1 MSHHYLAPYVG
12 TGTEDDPFRPKG
24 VDGLKTWTAIDLRAD
39 CTQAAGFALLAIET
53 PDPSI
58 GPYLGDDPDTERPGL
73 PGLIRASLGILPEA
87 TRLRDIL
94 AELLILHGREDG
106 TRYRPMRPSKDG
118 QYTIWLGGQRW
129 GSFRPIRGGSTIV
142 ESFNTADSDTLGPDL
157 SWTELIGDADV
168 VSTELSI
175 ITRASSAVARADSD
189 LATDDHYCE
198 AVLSATALGTSTY
211 NYFGV
216 ECRKD
221 STTTLTNYNY
231 RAVQT
236 TTPLNEHRLQKFIAG
251 TATQLGS
258 SDAADVVAGE
268 IVRIEADGSSISGW
282 LNGIVSVGPVT
293 DTAIVGSLRT
303 SIRGLV
309 DTGTGTARIKPF
321 RAGDLSDI
329 RCLHWASNKTTD
341 FAHSSPI
348 VVPITATTAGTD
360 LVVMVQNGEDPN
372 ALPTVSTV
380 TATDGVDTY
389 NLSRRG
395 GVQNTSGTKKINIE
409 CWSLRNAAAGLT
421 SVSVTFT
428 ANAVGVACVVEYPNV
443 QSLGQIVYATGT
455 GTNPT
460 INLTTQDSNNMVVVG
475 FGNEDTG
482 QAAFDVASSGIFR
495 TTKYAFGDGSPDVAG
510 ALVDNPSPTPAA
522 VANTLSYASSV
533 LWAAVALELR
543 TQAAGTAIPIR
554 RAGAYA

>member
-1 MSHHYLAPYVG
+1 MPHHYLAPYVG

-106 TRYRPMRPSKDG
+106 TRHRLMRPSKDG
-118 QYTIWLGGQRW
+118 QYTIWLGGQQW
-129 GSFRPIRGGSTIV
+129 GTFRPIRGGSTIV

-175 ITRASSAVARADSD
+175 ITRGATSAVARADSD

-198 AVLSATALGTSTY
+198 AVLSAVALGTSTY

-236 TTPLNEHRLQKFIAG
+236 TTPLNEHRLQKFVAG
-251 TATQLGS
+251 SATQLGA

-282 LNGIVSVGPVT
+282 LNGILSVGPVT
-293 DTAIVGSLRT
+293 DTTISGNLRT
-303 SIRGLV
+303 GIRGLV
-309 DTGTGTARIKPF
+309 NTGTGTARIKPF

-329 RCLHWASNKTTD
+329 RCLHWASGKTTD

-348 VVPITATTAGTD
+348 AVTIPATTAGSD

-372 ALPTVSTV
+372 ALPTVSAV
-380 TATDGVDTY
+380 TATGATFT
-389 NLSRRG
+389 RRG
-395 GVQNTSGTKKINIE
+395 GVQNTSGTDGINVE
-409 CWSLRNAAAGLT
+409 CWVARNVDAGIT
-421 SVSVTFT
+421 SVSVAFT
-428 ANAVGVACVVEYPNV
+428 AAAVGVACVAEYANV

-455 GTNPT
+455 GANPT
-460 INLTTQDSNNMVVVG
+460 ISVTTQDPNNMVVAG

-482 QAAFDVASSGIFR
+482 QASFTVASSGMFR
-495 TTKYAFGDGSPDVAG
+495 TQQYALGDGSPDVPG
-510 ALVDNPSPTPAA
+510 CLVDNISSTAAA
-522 VANTLSYASSV
+522 VANTLTYAPTTTI
-533 LWAAVALELR
+533 WAAVALELR
-543 TQAAGTAIPIR
+543 SVVAGTPITIP